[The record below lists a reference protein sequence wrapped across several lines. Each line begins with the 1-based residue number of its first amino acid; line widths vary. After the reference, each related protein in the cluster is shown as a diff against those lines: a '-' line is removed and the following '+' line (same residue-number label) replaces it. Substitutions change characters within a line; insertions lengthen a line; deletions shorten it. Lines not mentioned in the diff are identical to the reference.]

1 MDKVNKGRGGKGT
14 SKEKIF
20 IRTSFPSGVSLF
32 LQLMTLVVVGG
43 EGHFSMNRNQAGHHS
58 CAEAH
63 KDQIEN
69 YRNLSNIR
77 QVLSSSAE

>member
-1 MDKVNKGRGGKGT
+1 MDKGDIDREGQGT

-20 IRTSFPSGVSLF
+20 IRTSFPARASFF
-32 LQLMTLVVVGG
+32 LQLMTIVVAGV

-63 KDQIEN
+63 KIKLRIIE
-69 YRNLSNIR
+69 I
-77 QVLSSSAE
+77 

>member
-1 MDKVNKGRGGKGT
+1 MAIRAPDGANKGRGGGGT

-20 IRTSFPSGVSLF
+20 IRTSFPSRVSFF

-58 CAEAH
+58 SH
-63 KDQIEN
+63 LPGIWQNGKK
-69 YRNLSNIR
+69 
-77 QVLSSSAE
+77 